1 MLEATG
7 QVDAGVLLGLRHQ
20 FQALDSSGD
29 GAVGMDD
36 FPKGMGLKKVHKTFN
51 GNTTSDVSVVP
62 LPTADGGGQPLLT
75 RTPSGRELE
84 VLPPDAL
91 PAHVSQALEAKPEEA
106 EKPSSNL
113 KDGLGGVLAITA
125 YIGIGCSYYSPHLG
139 WTLNEVV
146 YFTFTTVT
154 TGIAYVY

>member
-51 GNTTSDVSVVP
+51 GKTTTEISVIP
-62 LPTADGGGQPLLT
+62 MPTVGGGAQVEMASLGDTKGNERAPAVAHD
-75 RTPSGRELE
+75 P
-84 VLPPDAL
+84 PPDT
-91 PAHVSQALEAKPEEA
+91 P
-106 EKPSSNL
+106 EKPSNL
-113 KDGLGGVLAITA
+113 KDGLGALVAIA
-125 YIGIGCSYYSPHLG
+125 VYIGIGCSYYSPHLG